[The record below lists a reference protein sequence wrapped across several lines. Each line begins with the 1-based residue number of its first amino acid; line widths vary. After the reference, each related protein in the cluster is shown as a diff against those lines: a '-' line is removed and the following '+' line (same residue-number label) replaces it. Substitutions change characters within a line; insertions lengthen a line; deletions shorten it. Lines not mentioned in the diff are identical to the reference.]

1 MYVFLR
7 SKATFAA
14 NYLRTPLPLSYKGAK
29 ICIVWLH
36 SALPKWFCSELVCSN
51 LQPFIF
57 YYPQDISSFLLE
69 SFHCLR
75 RKSLLQTL

>member
-29 ICIVWLH
+29 ICIMWLH
-36 SALPKWFCSELVCSN
+36 SALPERFCPALVCTN

-57 YYPQDISSFLLE
+57 PFPKKILLSSL
-69 SFHCLR
+69 
-75 RKSLLQTL
+75 